1 MLKILICVKQ
11 VPDVDLVKMDP
22 ETGNL
27 VRDGVPTMLNPLDSF
42 ALSAALSV
50 KEKYGAEITAITM
63 GPPMAESVLRECL
76 SFGADRAVLIT
87 GRAFG
92 GADTLST
99 SYPIAMAAKSLDK
112 FDLIFAGT
120 ESLDGATGQM
130 GAQLAERFDASQITG
145 CLEIM
150 DVDEKDRCVTA
161 KRELEHGVMTVRA
174 TLPCL
179 ITPEKSGYPTRL
191 PSLKGK
197 LAARKAPITVL
208 TENDIPDLD
217 MELIGVP
224 GSGTVVP
231 KIYPPVLPEPG
242 QLLDMGSD
250 DANVT
255 GLIEIL
261 AGNGMV

>member
-1 MLKILICVKQ
+1 MSSADAEQPAI
-11 VPDVDLVKMDP
+11 
-22 ETGNL
+22 GG
-27 VRDGVPTMLNPLDSF
+27 GV
-42 ALSAALSV
+42 
-50 KEKYGAEITAITM
+50 GTA
-63 GPPMAESVLRECL
+63 LREIVEGVL
-76 SFGADRAVLIT
+76 GDADDVA
-87 GRAFG
+87 GDEWRAFG

-130 GAQLAERFDASQITG
+130 GAQLAERFNAAQITG

-150 DVDEKDRCVTA
+150 DVDEKGKSVTA

-242 QLLDMGSD
+242 QMLDMGSD

-261 AGNGMV
+261 VGKGLV